1 MMDYQLL
8 FNIAIAIAAF
18 FGGWTLNNITK
29 SIDRLDHD
37 VRALPHNYVS
47 RDDYKADIREL
58 KDMVREIFNR
68 LDAKADRERA

>member
-1 MMDYQLL
+1 MDYQLL
-8 FNIAIAIAAF
+8 FNLAVAIAAF

-29 SIDRLDHD
+29 SIERLDDD
-37 VRALPHNYVS
+37 VRSLPHSYVAK
-47 RDDYKADIREL
+47 DDYKADIREL